1 MYHYDLNPEACSWLP
16 SCFRVPSSTDTFAIR
31 IRRCLSRQC
40 QTTTRSFTRFTG
52 RWLTIRRICSW
63 LFQFRRVCPWLSRL
77 RLTTEW
83 SKLNEN
89 RPKPMETT
97 FHDLTLLVFYI

>member
-1 MYHYDLNPEACSWLP
+1 ML
-16 SCFRVPSSTDTFAIR
+16 SCAIVDGY
-31 IRRCLSRQC
+31 IRNQN
-40 QTTTRSFTRFTG
+40 TTVS
-52 RWLTIRRICSW
+52 LKAMSNHNQK
-63 LFQFRRVCPWLSRL
+63 LHPLHRRVCPWLSRL